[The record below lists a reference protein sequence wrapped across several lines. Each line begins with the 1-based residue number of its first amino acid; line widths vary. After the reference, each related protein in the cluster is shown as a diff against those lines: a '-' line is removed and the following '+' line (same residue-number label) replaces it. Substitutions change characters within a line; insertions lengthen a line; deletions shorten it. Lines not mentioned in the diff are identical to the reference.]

1 VIFPA
6 AGAAIPVTIVTG
18 FLGAGKTTLLNRLLR
33 DAALADALVIVNEWG
48 EIGLDHLFIERV
60 EGDAILFASGCL
72 CCSLRGDLV
81 DTLDDV
87 LRRRDAGR
95 MRAFSR
101 IVIETTGLADP
112 APLLYALAADPTL
125 AERLSGAALV
135 TLVDAVNGRTTLDRH
150 AEARRQVAM
159 ADRLVTTKSDL
170 VEGRER
176 LADLGATLRKLNP
189 QAPLFDAAA
198 GEFSVEDLLLAGP
211 ADLGAHR
218 AETSGGASSG
228 RFVADE
234 APPHGA
240 AVGTHRLTWPAPI
253 DWRAATAFIDL
264 LRTRFGARLLRVKGL
279 IALADDPGKPLLI
292 QGAQHV
298 FHPPRRLPAWPDA
311 DRSTRLVFIGEG
323 IEVGEI
329 DRFWAMLV
337 GEPSIDQADRAALLD
352 SPLSPS
358 RGGLL
363 G

>member
-1 VIFPA
+1 VIA
-6 AGAAIPVTIVTG
+6 RSARAAIPVAIVTG

-48 EIGLDHLFIERV
+48 EIGLDHLLIERV
-60 EGDAILFASGCL
+60 EGDAILLASGCL

-81 DTLDDV
+81 DTLNDV
-87 LRRRDAGR
+87 LRRRAVGL

-112 APLLYALAADPTL
+112 APLLNALAADPAL
-125 AERLSGAALV
+125 AEELSGAALV
-135 TLVDAVNGRTTLDRH
+135 TLVDAVNGQATLDRH
-150 AEARRQVAM
+150 PEARRQIAM
-159 ADRLVTTKSDL
+159 ADRLIMTKSDL
-170 VEGRER
+170 VQGKER
-176 LADLGATLRKLNP
+176 LAALGAGLRKLNP

-198 GEFSVEDLLLAGP
+198 GEFSVEDLLAAGP
-211 ADLGAHR
+211 ANIGAQR
-218 AETSGGASSG
+218 DGAIGWASSS
-228 RFVADE
+228 RFFAEE
-234 APPHGA
+234 APHGP
-240 AVGTHRLTWPAPI
+240 AVRAHGLTWPRPI
-253 DWRAATAFIDL
+253 EWRAAMAFIDL
-264 LRTRFGARLLRVKGL
+264 LRARFGARLLRVKGL

>member
-1 VIFPA
+1 VIFSA

-48 EIGLDHLFIERV
+48 EIGLDHLLIERV
-60 EGDAILFASGCL
+60 EGDAILLASGCL
-72 CCSLRGDLV
+72 CCSLRGDLL
-81 DTLDDV
+81 DTLDNA

-95 MRAFSR
+95 IGAFSR

-112 APLLYALAADPTL
+112 APLLHALAADPTL
-125 AERLSGAALV
+125 AEQLSGAALI
-135 TLVDAVNGRTTLDRH
+135 TLVDAVNGQAMLDRH

-159 ADRLVTTKSDL
+159 ADRLVMTKSDL
-170 VEGRER
+170 VQGRER
-176 LADLGATLRKLNP
+176 LAALGATLRKLNP

-198 GEFSVEDLLLAGP
+198 GEFSVEDLLAAGP

-218 AETSGGASSG
+218 GGAIAWTSSG
-228 RFVADE
+228 RFVAED
-234 APPHGA
+234 APHGP
-240 AVGTHRLTWPAPI
+240 VVRTHRLTWPTPI
-253 DWRAATAFIDL
+253 EWRAATAFLDL
-264 LRTRFGARLLRVKGL
+264 LRARFGARLLRVKGL

-292 QGAQHV
+292 QGAQEI

-311 DRSTRLVFIGEG
+311 DRSTRLVFIGEA
-323 IEVGEI
+323 IEAGEI
-329 DRFWAMLV
+329 DRFWAGLV
-337 GEPSIDQADRAALLD
+337 GAPSIDQADRAALLD

-358 RGGLL
+358 RGGLF